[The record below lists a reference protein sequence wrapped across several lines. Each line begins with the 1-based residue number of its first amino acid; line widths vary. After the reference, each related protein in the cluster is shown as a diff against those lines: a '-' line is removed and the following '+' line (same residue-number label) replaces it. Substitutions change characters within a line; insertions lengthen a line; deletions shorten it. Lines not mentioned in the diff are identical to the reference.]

1 MTGTGDGGSHYDA
14 LIGLGSNMGDKA
26 DNIRRAVALLGEAGD
41 IQVVAQSR
49 LYRTAP
55 WGVTEQDW
63 FVNGCIA
70 VATELS
76 PAALLKRCL
85 GVEDTM
91 KRVREQ
97 RWGPRVI
104 DVDVLDYRGM
114 VFDDPD
120 LTLPH
125 PRIRE
130 RAFVLVPLAEIAP
143 DLEIGGHRLDHW
155 LTQVDAREVT
165 PISESK

>member
-1 MTGTGDGGSHYDA
+1 MTESGERGAYDA

-26 DNIRRAVALLGEAGD
+26 ENVRRAVALLAEGGD
-41 IQVVAQSR
+41 VRVVARSR

-55 WGVTEQDW
+55 WGVADQDW

-76 PAALLKRCL
+76 PMALLKRCL

-97 RWGPRVI
+97 RWGPRII
-104 DVDVLDYRGM
+104 DVDVLDYKGL
-114 VFDDPD
+114 VLDDPD

-143 DLEIGGHRLDHW
+143 NLEIGGHRLAHW
-155 LTQVDAREVT
+155 LARVDAEEVT
-165 PISESK
+165 PIDDGK